1 MSQDPTD
8 PKRRHFLATSS
19 ILGAAGALWSALP
32 FAAMAGD
39 SSTSSS
45 GDSMSADLILFNGR
59 LHTVD
64 PQKPNASAVAI
75 KDGRFVAVGS
85 DAEAMA
91 LRGDATK
98 LVDLQK
104 RTVIPGLN
112 DSHLHLIRGGL
123 NYNLELR
130 WEGVPSVA
138 EALRMLKIQA
148 ERTPAPQWVRV
159 VGGWTEFQFA
169 EKRMPTLEE
178 INRAAPDTPVFILHL
193 YDRALLNR
201 AALRAVGYDKN
212 TPNPPGGEIQRD
224 ANGNPTGMLIAR
236 PNAMILYATLA
247 KGPKLPLEYQVNS
260 TRQFMRE
267 LNRLGVTSAIDAG
280 GGYQNY
286 PDDYQV
292 IQELADKDQLTVRIA
307 YNLFTQKP
315 KEELTDFKNWT
326 SSVKLHQGDDFLRHN
341 GAGEML
347 VFSAADFED
356 FLEPRPDLAPNMEAD
371 LEPVVRHLVEQRWP
385 FRLHATYD
393 ESISRM
399 LDVFEKVDRDI
410 PFNGLPWLFDHAE
423 TISPRNIERVRALG
437 GGIAIQH
444 RMAFQGE
451 YFIDRY
457 GAEAAEATPPIQ
469 RMLAEGVPV
478 GAGTDA
484 TRVASYNPWTA
495 LYWLVSGKTVGGTTL
510 YPQGLPRDTALQ
522 LFTHGSAWF
531 SSEQGKKGQI
541 KVGQLADLVALSA
554 DFFSVEEEQIKWL
567 ESVLTVVGG
576 KVVHAAREF
585 DKLAPPTVPVM
596 PDWSPVAIVP
606 GHWSPSAAPLTAS
619 IHQCIG
625 SCAVHQHQ
633 HDRARRSS
641 VPVSGHQG
649 FWGAFGCSCFAF

>member
-1 MSQDPTD
+1 
-8 PKRRHFLATSS
+8 
-19 ILGAAGALWSALP
+19 
-32 FAAMAGD
+32 
-39 SSTSSS
+39 
-45 GDSMSADLILFNGR
+45 MSADLILFNGR

-64 PQKPNASAVAI
+64 PQQPQATAVAI
-75 KDGRFVAVGS
+75 RDGRFIAVGT

-91 LRGDATK
+91 FRGTATRLIDLR
-98 LVDLQK
+98 Q
-104 RTVIPGLN
+104 RCVIPGLN

-130 WEGVPSVA
+130 WEGVPSLA
-138 EALRMLKIQA
+138 DALRMLKEQA
-148 ERTPAPQWVRV
+148 ERTPTPQWVRV

-169 EKRMPTLEE
+169 EKRMPTVEE
-178 INRAAPDTPVFILHL
+178 LNRAAPDTPVFVLHL

-201 AALRAVGYDKN
+201 AALRAVGYDRH

-224 ANGNPTGMLIAR
+224 AKGDPTGMLIAR
-236 PNAMILYATLA
+236 PNALILYATLA
-247 KGPKLPLEYQVNS
+247 KGPTLPLEYQVNS

-280 GGYQNY
+280 GGFQNY
-286 PDDYQV
+286 PEDYQV
-292 IQELADKDQLTVRIA
+292 IQQLAYNDQLTVRIA

-315 KEELTDFKNWT
+315 KEELNDFKHWT
-326 SSVKLHQGDDFLRHN
+326 SSVTLHQGTDFLRHN

-356 FLEPRPDLAPNMEAD
+356 FLEPRPDLAPSMED
-371 LEPVVRHLVEQRWP
+371 ELEPVVRHLVEQRWP

-451 YFIDRY
+451 YFVDRY
-457 GAEAAEATPPIQ
+457 GAQAAEATPPIK

-495 LYWLVSGKTVGGTTL
+495 LYWLVSGKTVGGMTL
-510 YPQGLPRDTALQ
+510 YPEGLPRATALQ

-531 SSEQGKKGQI
+531 SSEQGKKGQL

-576 KVVHAAREF
+576 KVVHAASEF
-585 DKLAPPTVPVM
+585 ADLAPPAVPVM

-606 GHWSPSAAPLTAS
+606 GHWRPAAPLAAS
-619 IHQCIG
+619 LHQCIG

-641 VPVSGHQG
+641 VPVSDHQG

>member
-1 MSQDPTD
+1 MSNAE
-8 PKRRHFLATSS
+8 RN
-19 ILGAAGALWSALP
+19 
-32 FAAMAGD
+32 
-39 SSTSSS
+39 
-45 GDSMSADLILFNGR
+45 ADLILFNGK

-64 PQKPNASAVAI
+64 PERPHATAVAI
-75 KDGRFVAVGS
+75 ADGKFLVVGS
-85 DAEAMA
+85 DAQAMA
-91 LRGDATK
+91 YRDASTQ
-98 LVDLQK
+98 LVDLNR

-130 WEGVPSVA
+130 WEGVPSLSD
-138 EALRMLKIQA
+138 ALEMLRLQA
-148 ERTPAPQWVRV
+148 QRTPSPQWVRV
-159 VGGWTEFQFA
+159 VGGWNEFQFA
-169 EKRMPTLEE
+169 ERRLPTIEE
-178 INRAAPDTPVFILHL
+178 LNKAAPDTPVFVLHL

-201 AALRAVGYDKN
+201 AALRVVGYTKD
-212 TPNPPGGEIQRD
+212 TPNPPGGEIVRD
-224 ANGNPTGMLIAR
+224 SNGEPTGMLIAR

-267 LNRLGVTSAIDAG
+267 LNRLGLTSVIDAG
-280 GGYQNY
+280 GGFQNY

-292 IQELADKDQLTVRIA
+292 IQQLADADQLTVRIA

-315 KEELTDFKNWT
+315 KEELADFRNWT
-326 SSVKLHQGDDFLRHN
+326 SSVTYGQGTDFLRHN

-356 FLEPRPDLAPNMEAD
+356 FLEPRPDLPGTMEAE

-399 LDVFEKVDRDI
+399 LDVFEKVNRDI
-410 PFNGLPWLFDHAE
+410 PFNGLPWFFDHAE
-423 TISPRNIERVRALG
+423 TITPKNIERVRALG
-437 GGIAIQH
+437 GGIAIQD

-451 YFIDRY
+451 YFVDRY
-457 GAEAAEATPPIQ
+457 GKQAAEATPPIK

-484 TRVASYNPWTA
+484 TRVSSYNPWTS
-495 LYWLVSGKTVGGTTL
+495 LYWMVSGKTVGGLSL
-510 YPQGLPRDTALQ
+510 YPEGLSREVAIQ

-531 SSEQGKKGQI
+531 SSEQGKKGML
-541 KVGQLADLVALSA
+541 KAGQLADLAVLSE
-554 DFFSVEEEQIKWL
+554 DFFSVEEEAIKTI

-576 KVVHAAREF
+576 KIVHGEREF
-585 DKLAPPTVPVM
+585 DKLAPPSIPVVPE
-596 PDWSPVAIVP
+596 WSPVAKVP
-606 GHWSPSAAPLTAS
+606 GHWRPQAPL
-619 IHQCIG
+619 QQ
-625 SCAVHQHQ
+625 AVHQCVGSCGVHG
-633 HDRARRSS
+633 HSHERARQSS
-641 VPVSGHQG
+641 VPVSDFQG

>member
-1 MSQDPTD
+1 MKPD
-8 PKRRHFLATSS
+8 A
-19 ILGAAGALWSALP
+19 I
-32 FAAMAGD
+32 
-39 SSTSSS
+39 
-45 GDSMSADLILFNGR
+45 ADLILFNGR

-64 PQKPNASAVAI
+64 RAKPRASAVAI
-75 KDGRFVAVGS
+75 KDGRFITVGN
-85 DAEAMA
+85 DAQAMA
-91 LRGDATK
+91 LRGAGTQ
-98 LVDLQK
+98 VIDLMG

-130 WEGVPSVA
+130 WEGVPSLA
-138 EALRMLKIQA
+138 DALRLLKEQA
-148 ERTPAPQWVRV
+148 LRTPAPQWVRV
-159 VGGWTEFQFA
+159 VGGWNEFQFA

-178 INRAAPDTPVFILHL
+178 LNQAAPDTPVFVLHL

-201 AALRAVGYDKN
+201 AALRVVGYDRN
-212 TPNPPGGEIQRD
+212 TPNPPGGEIVRD
-224 ANGNPTGMLIAR
+224 GNGNPTGMLIAR

-280 GGYQNY
+280 GGFQNY

-292 IQELADKDQLTVRIA
+292 INQLAAQQQLTVRIA

-315 KEELTDFKNWT
+315 KEELADFKHWT
-326 SSVKLHQGDDFLRHN
+326 SSVTYGQGDDFLRHN

-356 FLEPRPDLAPNMEAD
+356 FLEPRPDLPQNMEQE

-410 PFNGLPWLFDHAE
+410 PFNGLPWFFDHAE
-423 TISPRNIERVRALG
+423 TISPKNIERVRALG
-437 GGIAIQH
+437 GGIAIQD

-451 YFIDRY
+451 YFVERY
-457 GAEAAEATPPIQ
+457 GAKAAEMTPPIQ
-469 RMLAEGVPV
+469 RMLAEGIPV

-484 TRVASYNPWTA
+484 TRVSSYNPWTS
-495 LYWLVSGKTVGGTTL
+495 LYWMVSGRTVGGLEL
-510 YPQGLPRDTALQ
+510 YPQGLSRDTALE
-522 LFTHGSAWF
+522 LYTHGSAWF

-554 DFFSVEEEQIKWL
+554 DYFSVEEEAIKWI
-567 ESVLTVVGG
+567 ESLLTVVDG
-576 KVVHAAREF
+576 KVVHAAGDF
-585 DKLAPPTVPVM
+585 DQLAPPSLPVT
-596 PDWSPVAIVP
+596 PDWSPVAKVP
-606 GHWSPSAAPLTAS
+606 GHWKPGAPLQNQV
-619 IHQCIG
+619 HQCSG
-625 SCAVHQHQ
+625 PCAVHAHGHQ
-633 HDRARRSS
+633 KARMSN
-641 VPVSGHQG
+641 VPVSDFQG

>member
-1 MSQDPTD
+1 MTD
-8 PKRRHFLATSS
+8 ESTPNGRRRFLAASS
-19 ILGAAGALWSALP
+19 ILGAAGALWPALP
-32 FAAMAGD
+32 VFAGEGKGASPMHP
-39 SSTSSS
+39 
-45 GDSMSADLILFNGR
+45 DLILHNGR
-59 LHTVD
+59 FHTVD
-64 PQKPNASAVAI
+64 REKPTASAVAI
-75 KDGRFVAVGS
+75 RDGRFVAVGS
-85 DAEAMA
+85 EAEVMP
-91 LRGDATK
+91 LRGPATQV
-98 LVDLQK
+98 VDLNR

-130 WEGVPSVA
+130 WEGVPSLA
-138 EALRMLKIQA
+138 DALRMLKDQA
-148 ERTPAPQWVRV
+148 DRTPSPQWVRV
-159 VGGWTEFQFA
+159 VGGWNEFQFA
-169 EKRMPTLEE
+169 ERRMPTLEE

-201 AALRAVGYDKN
+201 AALWVVGYDRN
-212 TPNPPGGEIQRD
+212 TPNPPGGEIVRD
-224 ANGNPTGMLIAR
+224 SNGEPTGMLIAR

-280 GGYQNY
+280 GGFQNY

-292 IQELADKDQLTVRIA
+292 IEQLARDGQLTVRIA

-315 KEELTDFKNWT
+315 KEELDDFKRWT
-326 SSVKLHQGDDFLRHN
+326 GSVKYGQGSDFFRHN

-356 FLEPRPDLAPNMEAD
+356 FLEPRPDLAASMEAE

-410 PFNGLPWLFDHAE
+410 PFNGLPWFFDHAE

-437 GGIAIQH
+437 GGIAIQD

-451 YFIDRY
+451 YFVERY
-457 GAEAAEATPPIQ
+457 GAQAAEKTPPIQ
-469 RMLAEGVPV
+469 RMLAEGIPV

-484 TRVASYNPWTA
+484 TRVSSYNPWTS
-495 LYWLVSGKTVGGTTL
+495 LYWLVSGKTVGGL
-510 YPQGLPRDTALQ
+510 ALQPQGLPRETALQ
-522 LFTHGSAWF
+522 LFTQGSAWF

-554 DFFSVEEEQIKWL
+554 DFFSVEDEQIKCL
-567 ESVLTVVGG
+567 ESVLTVVDG
-576 KVVHAAREF
+576 KVVHAAAEF
-585 DKLAPPTVPVM
+585 DRLGPPQLPVL
-596 PDWSPVAIVP
+596 PDWSPVARVP
-606 GHWSPSAAPLTAS
+606 GHWRPGAPTVA
-619 IHQCIG
+619 
-625 SCAVHQHQ
+625 AVHQCAGACSVHA
-633 HDRARRSS
+633 HSHERARQSK
-641 VPVSGHQG
+641 VPVSDFTA

>member
-1 MSQDPTD
+1 MPDTP
-8 PKRRHFLATSS
+8 
-19 ILGAAGALWSALP
+19 
-32 FAAMAGD
+32 
-39 SSTSSS
+39 
-45 GDSMSADLILFNGR
+45 ADLILYNGR

-64 PQKPNASAVAI
+64 RKKPQASAVAI
-75 KDGRFVAVGS
+75 KDGRFVVVGS
-85 DAEAMA
+85 DAQAMA
-91 LRGDATK
+91 LQGPATQV
-98 LVDLQK
+98 VDLHG

-130 WEGVPSVA
+130 WEGVPSLVD
-138 EALRMLKIQA
+138 ALRMLKDQA
-148 ERTPAPQWVRV
+148 DRTPTPQWVRV
-159 VGGWTEFQFA
+159 VGGWNEFQFA
-169 EKRMPTLEE
+169 EKRLPTLDEL
-178 INRAAPDTPVFILHL
+178 NKAAPDTPVFVLHL

-201 AALRAVGYDKN
+201 AALKVVGYTRD

-224 ANGNPTGMLIAR
+224 ANGDPTGMLIAR
-236 PNAMILYATLA
+236 PNAMILYSTLA

-292 IQELADKDQLTVRIA
+292 IQQLAKEQQLTVRIA

-326 SSVKLHQGDDFLRHN
+326 STSRYGQGDDFLRHN

-347 VFSAADFED
+347 AFSAADFED
-356 FLEPRPDLAPNMEAD
+356 FLEPRPDLPPTMEQD

-385 FRLHATYD
+385 FRLHATYN

-399 LDVFEKVDRDI
+399 LDVFEKVNRDI
-410 PFNGLPWLFDHAE
+410 PFAGLPWFFDHAE
-423 TISPRNIERVRALG
+423 TITPRNIERVKALG
-437 GGIAIQH
+437 GGIAIQD

-451 YFIDRY
+451 YFVDRY
-457 GAEAAEATPPIQ
+457 GAKAAEHTPPIA

-484 TRVASYNPWTA
+484 TRVSSYNPWTS
-495 LYWLVSGKTVGGTTL
+495 LYWLVSGRTVGGL
-510 YPQGLPRDTALQ
+510 ALHPQGLSRDTALE

-541 KVGQLADLVALSA
+541 KVGQLADLIALSA
-554 DFFSVEEEQIKWL
+554 DYFHIEDEGIKAIEAVLTIVDGKIVYGSVEFEKLGPPPIP
-567 ESVLTVVGG
+567 VV
-576 KVVHAAREF
+576 
-585 DKLAPPTVPVM
+585 PQ
-596 PDWSPVAIVP
+596 WSPVSKVP
-606 GHWSPSAAPLTAS
+606 GHWKPLAPLTAQV
-619 IHQCIG
+619 HQCVG
-625 SCAVHQHQ
+625 ACAVHAHS
-633 HDRARRSS
+633 HERARLSNA
-641 VPVSGHQG
+641 PVSDFRG
-649 FWGAFGCSCFAF
+649 FWGALGCSCFAF

>member
-1 MSQDPTD
+1 MSNV
-8 PKRRHFLATSS
+8 
-19 ILGAAGALWSALP
+19 I
-32 FAAMAGD
+32 
-39 SSTSSS
+39 
-45 GDSMSADLILFNGR
+45 ADLILHNGR

-64 PQKPNASAVAI
+64 RAQPKATAVAI
-75 KDGRFVAVGS
+75 KDGRFIAVGN
-85 DAEAMA
+85 DGEAMA
-91 LRGDATK
+91 LRGSATQ
-98 LVDLQK
+98 VIDLK
-104 RTVIPGLN
+104 GRTVIPGLN

-130 WEGVPSVA
+130 WEGVPSLVD
-138 EALRMLKIQA
+138 ALRLLKEQA

-159 VGGWTEFQFA
+159 VGGWNEFQFA

-178 INRAAPDTPVFILHL
+178 LNKAAPDTPVFVLHL

-201 AALRAVGYDKN
+201 AALRVVGYNRD
-212 TPNPPGGEIQRD
+212 TPNPPGGEIVRD
-224 ANGNPTGMLIAR
+224 AKGEPTGMLIAR
-236 PNAMILYATLA
+236 PNAMILYSTLA

-280 GGYQNY
+280 GGFQNY
-286 PDDYQV
+286 PDDYEV
-292 IQELADKDQLTVRIA
+292 INELAAKQQLTVRIA

-315 KEELTDFKNWT
+315 KEELADFKNWT
-326 SSVKLHQGDDFLRHN
+326 SKVTYGQGDDFLRHN

-356 FLEPRPDLAPNMEAD
+356 FLEPRPDLPQTMEQE

-399 LDVFEKVDRDI
+399 LDVFEKVNRDI
-410 PFNGLPWLFDHAE
+410 PFNGLPWFFDHCE
-423 TISPRNIERVRALG
+423 TITPKNIERVRALG
-437 GGIAIQH
+437 GGIAIQD

-451 YFIDRY
+451 YFVERY
-457 GAEAAEATPPIQ
+457 GAKAAEATPPIK

-484 TRVASYNPWTA
+484 TRVSSYNPWTS
-495 LYWLVSGKTVGGTTL
+495 LYWMVSGRTVGGLEL
-510 YPQGLPRDTALQ
+510 YPEGLPRETALE
-522 LFTHGSAWF
+522 LYTHGSAWF

-554 DFFSVEEEQIKWL
+554 DYFSVDAEAIKWI
-567 ESVLTVVGG
+567 ESVLTVVDG
-576 KVVHAAREF
+576 KVVHAAGDF
-585 DKLAPPTVPVM
+585 DKLAPATLPVT
-596 PDWSPVAIVP
+596 PDWSPVVKVP
-606 GHWSPSAAPLTAS
+606 GHWRPNSPLQAQV
-619 IHQCIG
+619 HQCSG
-625 SCAVHQHQ
+625 PCGVHAHG
-633 HDRARRSS
+633 HERARMSS
-641 VPVSGHQG
+641 VPVSDFQG